1 MAVTAR
7 RTGSDDYGRW
17 VKALIA
23 GEPGAGKTLFASTWP
38 DVLYANAE
46 GGLMSVA
53 DRNVLTVDVE
63 DSQTLLELIVALR
76 QEPSVREKIFGAP
89 VSTVVIDTLD
99 EVARLLQR
107 ERITETKKETLAMAD
122 WGWYGD
128 QLRGIIRGFR
138 NLDMHVILNVHLK
151 TSEDADTQSLLV
163 KPNIQGQVGDELA
176 GYVDLALMM
185 KATSTTKMAG
195 DKMVR
200 ETARVLQSYAN
211 TRFPW
216 IKDRSGKLPAEFDV
230 NFEDDYKRLD
240 QLIFGGRDLDR
251 SPTPTIVDEPLAGVS
266 PVQTEPI
273 AEAETVVP
281 KRTRKPPAAKPQ
293 EPTPDPE
300 PTPAPT
306 DGVPT
311 DVEPAPP
318 DPAPEGVDPTTG
330 EMAKSLV
337 DPADDPHPPLP
348 AEAVK
353 EEPAKDAMG
362 LPKEDGPP
370 WVCADCGKQFDD
382 PDQAAL
388 SMIRFRRR
396 LDGPC
401 FKNAKTKKR

>member
-1 MAVTAR
+1 MALTAR

-23 GEPGAGKTLFASTWP
+23 GEPGAGKTLFGSTWP

-76 QEPSVREKIFGAP
+76 QEPAIREKIFGAP
-89 VSTVVIDTLD
+89 VHTVVVDTLD

-107 ERITETKKETLAMAD
+107 ERITEQKKEAMAMQD

-128 QLRGIIRGFR
+128 QMRSLIRGFR
-138 NLDMHVILNVHLK
+138 NLDMHVIFNVHLR
-151 TSEDADTQSLLV
+151 TSEDAETQSLLV

-176 GYVDLALMM
+176 GYVDLALLM
-185 KATSTTKMAG
+185 KANSTTKMVG
-195 DKMVR
+195 EKMVR
-200 ETARVLQSYAN
+200 ETTHSLQAFAN
-211 TRFPW
+211 SRYPW
-216 IKDRSGKLPAEFDV
+216 VKDRSGKLPAEFEV

-240 QLIFGGRDLDR
+240 QLLFGGRDLDR
-251 SPTPTIVDEPLAGVS
+251 SPTPTIVDEPPAGL
-266 PVQTEPI
+266 EPKV
-273 AEAETVVP
+273 ETETVVEKEKP
-281 KRTRKPPAAKPQ
+281 KTRARKQTPA
-293 EPTPDPE
+293 EPE
-300 PTPAPT
+300 PAEPEREQTP
-306 DGVPT
+306 
-311 DVEPAPP
+311 VEPDSAP
-318 DPAPEGVDPTTG
+318 PEGVDPETG
-330 EMAKSLV
+330 VMEKSLI
-337 DPADDPHPPLP
+337 DQADDPHPPLP
-348 AEAVK
+348 EAAVK
-353 EEPAKDAMG
+353 EEPAKDQMG

-370 WVCADCGKQFDD
+370 WTCADCGNEFDD

-401 FKNAKTKKR
+401 FRAAKTKKK

>member
-1 MAVTAR
+1 MAVAAR
-7 RTGSDDYGRW
+7 RTGSEDYGHYI
-17 VKALIA
+17 KALIA
-23 GEPGAGKTLFASTWP
+23 GEPGSGKTLFASTWP

-53 DRNVLTVDVE
+53 DRNVLTVDIE
-63 DSQTLLELIVALR
+63 DSQTLLELVVALR
-76 QEPSVREKIFGAP
+76 QEPDVREKIFGAP

-107 ERITETKKETLAMAD
+107 ERITETKKETLAIGD

-163 KPNIQGQVGDELA
+163 KPNVQGQVGEELA
-176 GYVDLALMM
+176 GYVDLALLLR
-185 KATSTTKMAG
+185 ASSTTKMVG

-200 ETARVLQSYAN
+200 EIARVLQAYGSGRY
-211 TRFPW
+211 PW

-230 NFEDDYKRLD
+230 NFEEDFKRLD
-240 QLIFGGRDLDR
+240 QLIFGSRTDLDR
-251 SPTPTIVDEPLAGVS
+251 SPTPSAV
-266 PVQTEPI
+266 TEPAAPPAALEPK

-281 KRTRKPPAAKPQ
+281 KRTRRKEAPPAEKP
-293 EPTPDPE
+293 
-300 PTPAPT
+300 A
-306 DGVPT
+306 G
-311 DVEPAPP
+311 PP
-318 DPAPEGVDPTTG
+318 PGVDPETG
-330 EMAKSLV
+330 VIGEVGREVESE
-337 DPADDPHPPLP
+337 PAVTPPETPPLEDDPHPPLP
-348 AEAVK
+348 PAAIK
-353 EEPAKDAMG
+353 EPAKDEMG

-370 WVCADCGKQFDD
+370 WVCADCGKEFDD

-401 FKNAKTKKR
+401 FRAAKTKKK